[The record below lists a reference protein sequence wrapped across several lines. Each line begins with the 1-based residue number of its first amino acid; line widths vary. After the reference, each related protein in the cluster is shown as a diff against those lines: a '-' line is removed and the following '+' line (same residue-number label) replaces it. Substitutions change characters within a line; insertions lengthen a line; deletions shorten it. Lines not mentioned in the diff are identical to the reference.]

1 MQSGIKCTFGF
12 GTNLMHATLKVG
24 SYWMICLLNTKGFQ
38 MTCFEKGSQQFF
50 FGVESSDWREIK
62 CRKGERVNR
71 TNLMVI
77 FVFN

>member
-1 MQSGIKCTFGF
+1 
-12 GTNLMHATLKVG
+12 
-24 SYWMICLLNTKGFQ
+24 
-38 MTCFEKGSQQFF
+38 MTCFEKGSQQLF